1 MFHDMTLPGAV
12 LLLEPDDLMV
22 PLDDQTTAARI
33 TACLVLDHVEAE
45 PLALAYFAEPWCFSS
60 PADEA
65 AVFRRW

>member
-1 MFHDMTLPGAV
+1 MFHDITLPGAV
-12 LLLEPDDLMV
+12 LLLEPHDLMV

-33 TACLVLDHVEAE
+33 PPCLVLDVEAE
-45 PLALAYFAEPWCFSS
+45 PLALAYFAERWCFSS